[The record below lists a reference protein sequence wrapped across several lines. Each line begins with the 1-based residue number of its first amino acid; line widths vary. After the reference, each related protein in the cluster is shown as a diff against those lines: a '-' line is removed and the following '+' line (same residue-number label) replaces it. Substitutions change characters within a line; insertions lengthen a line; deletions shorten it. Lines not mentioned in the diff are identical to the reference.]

1 MKKEEMISLVKTKLY
16 PASFEFDT
24 IIPNL
29 PSVIV
34 FPLKNEGIID
44 YYKESQHN
52 QTLLNK
58 QNILVDE
65 LEQIK
70 SENKLLKHNKR
81 YIEKI
86 VREEYFYIY
95 PDEIIISID

>member
-1 MKKEEMISLVKTKLY
+1 MNKILATISICMFLY
-16 PASFEFDT
+16 
-24 IIPNL
+24 L
-29 PSVIV
+29 C
-34 FPLKNEGIID
+34 LKNDGIID
-44 YYKESQHN
+44 YYKVSQHH

>member
-1 MKKEEMISLVKTKLY
+1 MNKILATISICMFLY
-16 PASFEFDT
+16 
-24 IIPNL
+24 L
-29 PSVIV
+29 C
-34 FPLKNEGIID
+34 LKNDGIID
-44 YYKESQHN
+44 YYKVSQHH

-95 PDEIIISID
+95 PDEIIISLD

>member
-1 MKKEEMISLVKTKLY
+1 MNKILATISICMFLY
-16 PASFEFDT
+16 
-24 IIPNL
+24 L
-29 PSVIV
+29 C
-34 FPLKNEGIID
+34 LKNDGIID
-44 YYKESQHN
+44 YYKASQHH

-58 QNILVDE
+58 QNIIVDE